1 MTSETAAPVEG
12 AIQAAE
18 LAGTAVAHDMSAIGL
33 FLQAGLVV
41 QAVVITL
48 ILASIWCWAITI
60 EKYTRFNALK
70 MNANRFEKEFWKAD
84 SVDSFYD
91 KVRRKKLPTP
101 IEKVFLVAME
111 EWQSGKGKVRSTGPA
126 SISIGIRDRIAQM
139 MSVSRNRELDKLE
152 QGIGLLATVG
162 SSAPFV
168 GLFGTVWGIMNSFT
182 SIAASKN
189 TNLAVVAPGIAEA
202 LAATAIGLV
211 VAIPAVVAYNKF
223 SGELARYAGRM
234 EDFSTEFLT
243 LIGRKMD

>member
-1 MTSETAAPVEG
+1 MTDKTAAPVDG
-12 AIQAAE
+12 VIQATE
-18 LAGTAVAHDMSAIGL
+18 IAGSAVAHDMSVIGM
-33 FLQAGLVV
+33 FFQAGFVV
-41 QAVVITL
+41 QAVVVLL
-48 ILASIWCWAITI
+48 IFASIWCWAITI

-70 MNANRFEKEFWKAD
+70 LNASRFEKEFWKAD
-84 SVDSFYD
+84 SVDSFHD
-91 KVRRKKLPTP
+91 KVRRKKIPTP

-111 EWQSGKGKVRSTGPA
+111 EWTEGKGKVRKTGPA

-139 MSVSRNRELDKLE
+139 MSVARNRELDKLE
-152 QGIGLLATVG
+152 QGLGLLATVG

-223 SGELARYAGRM
+223 SGELGRYAGRM